1 MHIEVLHRCGRIHR
15 GYQSLAECT
24 WPDATYIVGDGAY
37 AVLARCD
44 LFTVALYETSAE
56 ARRRKQRFDERGCGR
71 TCEGHHELGRL
82 IEGPEADDLRSTAAA
97 DARAGRPRRTSSR
110 AR

>member
-1 MHIEVLHRCGRIHR
+1 MHIEVPHGCGRTHR

-24 WPDATYIVGDGAY
+24 WPDAAYVVGDGAY

-44 LFTVALYETSAE
+44 LFIVALYETSAE
-56 ARRRKQRFDERGCGR
+56 ARRRKRGLDATRCGQM
-71 TCEGHHELGRL
+71 CEGRHELEVLVEEPDLLEVRSPSGARSGR
-82 IEGPEADDLRSTAAA
+82 R
-97 DARAGRPRRTSSR
+97 RRTSSG